1 MNVRSAQVDALGPA
15 QENEIDRLL
24 TRWLEGDR
32 QAGDRLFSTLYQEL
46 RRLARTQLRHHPK
59 GRTLDTTALLHEAF
73 LKMMRGSPRQVLD
86 RGHFLALASRVM
98 RQILMDSLRRKS
110 TSKRDAGELLTL
122 DTDPPAPVGRSSE
135 ELLALDKALLKLESL
150 DARLAQMVDLRF
162 FGGMSV
168 EETAEAMGISSATL
182 KRDWLKARA
191 FLLREMSQ

>member
-1 MNVRSAQVDALGPA
+1 MDT
-15 QENEIDRLL
+15 EIDGLL

-32 QAGDRLFSTLYQEL
+32 QAGDRLFSILYQEL
-46 RRLARTQLRHHPK
+46 RRLARSQLRHHPK

-98 RQILMDSLRRKS
+98 RQILMDGLRRKS
-110 TSKRDAGELLTL
+110 TSKRDAGELLAL
-122 DTDPPAPVGRSSE
+122 DTDPPAPVARSSE
-135 ELLALDKALLKLESL
+135 DLLALDKALLKLESL

-182 KRDWLKARA
+182 DRKSTRLN
-191 FLLREMSQ
+191 SSH